1 MDEFEE
7 DSQSELDSSIELD
20 VSSLRALRKMPI
32 DVFNGVYLGETKREA
47 LILCID
53 IRNFSVFLRENDED
67 AVFDLIKN
75 FTSNFLS
82 CVNQF
87 GFNCSYYKLV
97 GDGAIVIWDEATES
111 HLVEAMTV
119 FNEYREFLNEDL
131 FVNTPILGLAG
142 AMVLER
148 VFKYEI
154 SAEASGLKYR
164 DYVGYGI
171 NLACRL
177 QTLADKNELIINK
190 KLVVEKRV
198 PVVEKDKSTLS
209 HNIAFLKGLKDEDRE
224 RVYKYKYDSHCVKK

>member
-7 DSQSELDSSIELD
+7 NSRAEFDSSIKLD
-20 VSSLRALRKMPI
+20 VSTLQALQKMPV
-32 DVFNGVYLGETKREA
+32 DVFDGVYLGETKKEA

-53 IRNFSVFLRENDED
+53 IRNFSVFLRENDGD
-67 AVFDLIKN
+67 TVFDLIKN

-87 GFNCSYYKLV
+87 GFNCSYYKLA

-111 HLVEAMTV
+111 HLAEALTV
-119 FNEYREFLNEDL
+119 FNEYREFLNDDL
-131 FVNTPILGLAG
+131 FVNTPLLGLAG
-142 AMVLER
+142 AMVLEK

-177 QTLADKNELIINK
+177 QTLAEKDELIINK
-190 KLVVEKRV
+190 KLAVEKGL
-198 PVVEKDKSTLS
+198 PFVELDKSHRTP
-209 HNIAFLKGLKDEDRE
+209 NIALLKGLRDEDRE
-224 RVYKYKYDSHCVKK
+224 RVYKYRAFPKR

>member
-1 MDEFEE
+1 MDALEE
-7 DSQSELDSSIELD
+7 DSQAKSDSSIELD
-20 VSSLRALRKMPI
+20 ISTLKALQKMPVDI
-32 DVFNGVYLGETKREA
+32 FDGVYLGETKNEA

-53 IRNFSVFLRENDED
+53 IRNFSIFLRENAED

-87 GFNCSYYKLV
+87 GFNSSYYKLA

-111 HLVEAMTV
+111 HLAEALAV

-131 FVNTPILGLAG
+131 FVNKPLLGLAG
-142 AMVLER
+142 AMVLEK

-177 QTLADKNELIINK
+177 QTLAEKDELIINK
-190 KLVVEKRV
+190 KLVVEKEV
-198 PVVEKDKSTLS
+198 PFVELDKSNCS
-209 HNIAFLKGLKDEDRE
+209 PNIALLKGLRDEDRE
-224 RVYKYKYDSHCVKK
+224 TVYKYKHEKNR